1 MIFTVEKLALT
12 NERGT
17 LVWPDGP
24 KPAYC
29 CDSDG
34 QDAATALALVVAEDG
49 GVLAGVSAAYAD
61 GQAIMVVK
69 KGGRLYALRAMPQ
82 SKAGDACRSQPPSPP
97 FTR

>member
-17 LVWPDGP
+17 VVWPDGP
-24 KPAYC
+24 KPAFC

-34 QDAATALALVVAEDG
+34 QDAAAALALVVAKDG
-49 GVLAGVSAAYAD
+49 GVLVGVSAAYAD
-61 GQAIMVVK
+61 GQAVMVVK
-69 KGGRLYALRAMPQ
+69 KGGTLYALRAVPR
-82 SKAGDACRSQPPSPP
+82 SGAGGDCHSQLPSPP